1 MTSSD
6 HFNRTRRRYLPIIKV
21 NRLKELTNK
30 LMHEL
35 ESETTTSC
43 PLENLYNS
51 KRTCTICTKLRSES
65 KFLYPTVCSHVF
77 CVDCVEMAL
86 RIDRYPYRCMM
97 CRSVCSTFTYVAK
110 EGERYRIKLYR
121 IEERKANIVR
131 DNDDIASLILDE
143 EVLPE

>member
-1 MTSSD
+1 
-6 HFNRTRRRYLPIIKV
+6 
-21 NRLKELTNK
+21 
-30 LMHEL
+30 
-35 ESETTTSC
+35 
-43 PLENLYNS
+43 
-51 KRTCTICTKLRSES
+51 
-65 KFLYPTVCSHVF
+65 
-77 CVDCVEMAL
+77 
-86 RIDRYPYRCMM
+86 M